1 MSASFEE
8 KSVWIQLVGVVVA
21 LGAYFAVAGL
31 MLTQGITTLVAYVP
45 LFAVAVVLLV
55 AILVGGH
62 VVAAL
67 TGRAEPPDE
76 RDRVIEWRAEGRS
89 AWVLATGVFAAL
101 GALVLSVE
109 AVWVAHVLLLSLFLA
124 EVARFGL
131 QLVYYRHGV

>member
-21 LGAYFAVAGL
+21 LGAYFVVAGL
-31 MLTQGITTLVAYVP
+31 MLAHGITILVAYVP

-55 AILVGGH
+55 VILVGGH

-67 TGRAEPPDE
+67 TGRSEPPDE
-76 RDRVIEWRAEGRS
+76 RDRMIEWRGGGGA
-89 AWVLATGVFAAL
+89 ATGVFAAL

-109 AVWVAHVLLLSLFLA
+109 AVWVAHVLLLSLFMA

-131 QLVYYRHGV
+131 QLVYYRRGV